1 MDEILILYLLC
12 PYDFVMCSQGV
23 TNIIYTEVTGLR
35 PYLEISE
42 YLWLPILTIYVLIKI
57 GDILK
62 IHASRF
68 WSLITGSRG

>member
-1 MDEILILYLLC
+1 MDKILILYLLC
-12 PYDFVMCSQGV
+12 PYDFCDVFSGS
-23 TNIIYTEVTGLR
+23 IYTEVTGLK
-35 PYLEISE
+35 PYLVISE

-68 WSLITGSRG
+68 WSLITGSRA